1 MKGFILD
8 STYKESI
15 IIDMNDTISITS
27 SHNLPANPVSHHSTD
42 LNQITSNYIAHHN
55 KNDKF
60 NTYSIIDYL

>member
-1 MKGFILD
+1 MKGFVLD

-15 IIDMNDTISITS
+15 IIDMNDTISIIS
-27 SHNLPANPVSHHSTD
+27 SHNLPNNPVYHYSTN

-60 NTYSIIDYL
+60 NTYNIIDYL